1 MTASSRNQ
9 YLEAGHSEEEDEQ
22 GYDSEAAEA
31 GKGSR
36 LAGLTS
42 RASKRR
48 KLNPALDDGS
58 DPDDHDS
65 QVEEELNGYGSEEES
80 LKEQENAASL
90 GLLGAGTAHSG
101 ELGTV
106 DQPQQRRRS
115 KRDKAQSTIQ
125 SLSPSQL
132 ARSQRATK
140 KTGVIYL
147 SRVPPFMKPQT
158 VKHLLSPFGTI
169 GRIFL
174 SPEDSTAHTRR
185 VKSGGNKKR
194 SFTDGWV
201 EFLDKKD
208 AKVVAET
215 LNARIIGGKKGG
227 WYHDDVWNI
236 KYLKGFKWHH
246 LTEQIANENA
256 ERAARLRAD
265 ISRVTRENKH
275 FIENVERAKMLEG
288 MEAKKKLKRENVDS
302 AALPENEGEVD
313 VVTTVRKDRRGPLR
327 QFRQNEV
334 RSKTAKNSGASE
346 QPAEVQRVLS
356 KIF

>member
-1 MTASSRNQ
+1 MAAPFENQ
-9 YLEAGHSEEEDEQ
+9 YLEAGHSEGEDEQ

-31 GKGSR
+31 QKGSR
-36 LAGLTS
+36 SDALVS
-42 RASKRR
+42 RAAKRR
-48 KLNPALDDGS
+48 RLNAG
-58 DPDDHDS
+58 PDDESGHDHVS
-65 QVEEELNGYGSEEES
+65 HSEEEDETEEELSKGDEATSGFEVSPATS
-80 LKEQENAASL
+80 AQEN
-90 GLLGAGTAHSG
+90 
-101 ELGTV
+101 EL
-106 DQPQQRRRS
+106 DPPAESQKRRRS
-115 KRDKAQSTIQ
+115 QPDNTQVTIQ
-125 SLSPSQL
+125 SLTPSQL
-132 ARSQRATK
+132 ARSQRVTK

-158 VKHLLSPFGTI
+158 VKHLLSPFGVI

-174 SPEDSTAHTRR
+174 SPEDPTAHTRR

-256 ERAARLRAD
+256 ERAARLRTD

-288 MEAKKKLKRENVDS
+288 MEAKKKLRREKDTS
-302 AALPENEGEVD
+302 AGLVKDQGVVD
-313 VVTTVRKDRRGPLR
+313 VATTPRKDRRGPLR

-334 RSKTAKNSGASE
+334 RMKTANDSRAQEQSE
-346 QPAEVQRVLS
+346 EVKRVLS